1 MVDGLHKHHKILNP
15 NKASS
20 RLSKIIQ
27 ELNNQVTNKLEDV
40 ELQEKTV
47 VKNNKK
53 VQEEVRTTK
62 Q

>member
-1 MVDGLHKHHKILNP
+1 M
-15 NKASS
+15 
-20 RLSKIIQ
+20 Q